1 MRGRHPRLEANV
13 HEQQIILGVFLPV
26 LTICVFSFVSIVVWS
41 AARRREREAFY
52 RSETMKKLAESA
64 GTGGTT
70 VLEIMREQ
78 ERAAVRSRRS
88 GHKLGGLISVAIG
101 MGLITF
107 LAPLG
112 WSAPVFLVG
121 IIPMFV
127 GAALLAYA
135 YLFDRRE

>member
-1 MRGRHPRLEANV
+1 LEAGVDN
-13 HEQQIILGVFLPV
+13 QQVILAIVFPV

-78 ERAAVRSRRS
+78 ERAAIRSRRS
-88 GHKLGGLISVAIG
+88 GHKLGGLVSIAVG
-101 MGLITF
+101 MGLIVF
-107 LAPLG
+107 MAPLG
-112 WSAPVFLVG
+112 ARRPVFLVG